1 MPKDSTKIYL
11 LPHYLQ
17 KVGGL
22 FLIIGLLALYLR
34 FVVGI
39 KPAWLEI
46 KVFAFY
52 SAIFDSKYFS
62 IVGNN
67 ISEEIGLLFTGSGL
81 FLLTLAKEKVENSQV
96 WKLRVQAFIYSFYTN
111 AVIFIFFVIFI
122 YGWGFMAYMGAN
134 LFIPMIT
141 YNVIFR
147 FLMHKL
153 RTKHV

>member
-1 MPKDSTKIYL
+1 MAKESTKIYL

-17 KVGGL
+17 KIGIL
-22 FLIIGLLALYLR
+22 LLLIGVIALYIR

-62 IVGNN
+62 VVGNN

-81 FLLTLAKEKVENSQV
+81 FLLSLAKEKVEYSEV
-96 WKLRVQAFIYSFYTN
+96 WKLRVQAFIYSTYVN
-111 AVIFIFFVIFI
+111 ACIFLVAVLCIF
-122 YGWGFMAYMGAN
+122 GWGFIAYMGVN
-134 LFIPMIT
+134 LFLGLIS
-141 YNVIFR
+141 YQLIFR
-147 FLMHKL
+147 FLLYRRKQ
-153 RTKHV
+153 THV